1 VSHRGRASR
10 VICGECQRSV
20 ALSFNTKTGDACLR
34 SHKVATYSQ
43 AAICPGAG
51 AVIEKH
57 LVLQRIKEVP
67 Q

>member
-1 VSHRGRASR
+1 MSHRGRASR
-10 VICGECQRSV
+10 VICGECRRSV
-20 ALSFNTKTGDACLR
+20 AIAFNPKTGDAHLR
-34 SHKVATYSQ
+34 EHKPKLYSQ